1 MYNLSNAKKQLH
13 NILLLVF
20 AVIILSACSSIT
32 STPRVTLDINDR
44 WALLP
49 ISNLSETAQADAQ
62 ALSMIETQL
71 RAKGVASVD
80 TYAPIRQVSLREL
93 LDPNKEMVQA
103 RDWAMRTGYRYG
115 LSGTI
120 HEWQYK
126 AGADREPVVG
136 MSLKLIDLY
145 TGDVAWQAN
154 AARTGWGYASLP
166 SVADTVIRDLLAQIQ
181 LDSKSQ

>member
-1 MYNLSNAKKQLH
+1 MYNLSNAKKKL
-13 NILLLVF
+13 NSFLLVAF
-20 AVIILSACSSIT
+20 AVTILSACSSMT

-62 ALSMIETQL
+62 ALSMIETHL
-71 RAKGVASVD
+71 RARGVASVD
-80 TYAPIRQVSLREL
+80 TYSPIRQVSLREL

-103 RDWAMRTGYRYG
+103 RDWAIRTGYRYA

-126 AGADREPVVG
+126 AGADREPAVG
-136 MSLKLIDLY
+136 LSLKLTDLY

-166 SVADTVIRDLLAQIQ
+166 SVADTVIRNLLAQVQ
-181 LDSKSQ
+181 LDSK